1 MHSPP
6 AVSAEGD
13 HQCQHESAIAPCVTN
28 VPLSTWEPGLPF
40 NQQRMI
46 CAFGCHQQPSRK
58 DAPDQRYPVS
68 WTKGSLLNLV
78 RCSGIICQ
86 RFYTLRYCFH
96 SPGRPNLLSP
106 VTNTRGNRISITSY
120 HKPNSLHHPRA
131 TKLSTCR
138 HFHTRAFQTAPFGSS
153 CQASLSA
160 CVKKQPPAKGL
171 FEFHL

>member
-1 MHSPP
+1 MSPSVP
-6 AVSAEGD
+6 GNRDYRLTSNVWSVHLVATNSHPEKMRLIKG
-13 HQCQHESAIAPCVTN
+13 IPCHG
-28 VPLSTWEPGLPF
+28 PKGP
-40 NQQRMI
+40 
-46 CAFGCHQQPSRK
+46 
-58 DAPDQRYPVS
+58 S
-68 WTKGSLLNLV
+68 WTLFGA
-78 RCSGIICQ
+78 Q
-86 RFYTLRYCFH
+86 E
-96 SPGRPNLLSP
+96 LSARGFIHCGTDFIAQVAQTCYLP

-171 FEFHL
+171 FEFHLWTTCLGGRSSFSVAFLKFSYRN